1 MATASLTRHSLSL
14 SLTQHV
20 ISIKPFVEL
29 YTPGL
34 PRSVRLAFSA
44 PGTAPPPLNAV
55 ADVPVAPPP
64 PAPTFAVS
72 AHAACW
78 PSSPQSSS
86 SDSDSSVEDPLSDD
100 LILQFGIFAM
110 CLLLCS
116 SSGINMF
123 HLLSLHRAALLAP
136 IVNVLRGR
144 KREKQKR
151 RFSMEPRGEIPQR
164 FLASCSGSLWHFWL
178 FGETLLI

>member
-1 MATASLTRHSLSL
+1 MATSSWSLSL
-14 SLTQHV
+14 PLFRSQHV

-44 PGTAPPPLNAV
+44 PGAPPP
-55 ADVPVAPPP
+55 PPP
-64 PAPTFAVS
+64 PAPPAAPPLSAVAAVAVAVS
-72 AHAACW
+72 ASTRSA
-78 PSSPQSSS
+78 QSSS
-86 SDSDSSVEDPLSDD
+86 NSSSGSGGSGEDPLSDD

-136 IVNVLRGR
+136 IVNVLQ
-144 KREKQKR
+144 KEAKKERED
-151 RFSMEPRGEIPQR
+151 
-164 FLASCSGSLWHFWL
+164 LV
-178 FGETLLI
+178 T

>member
-1 MATASLTRHSLSL
+1 MATTSLTLCLALSRALSL

-44 PGTAPPPLNAV
+44 PGAAPPPPPLNAV
-55 ADVPVAPPP
+55 ADVPIAPPAPAPPP
-64 PAPTFAVS
+64 PGPPPPIAVS
-72 AHAACW
+72 AHAACC
-78 PSSPQSSS
+78 PSSPQSRSSS
-86 SDSDSSVEDPLSDD
+86 SDRDRDWDWDRDSSGVDPLSDD

-136 IVNVLRGR
+136 IVNVLRGGGR
-144 KREKQKR
+144 KTKEK
-151 RFSMEPRGEIPQR
+151 I
-164 FLASCSGSLWHFWL
+164 
-178 FGETLLI
+178 

>member
-1 MATASLTRHSLSL
+1 MATTSLALCLSLSL

-44 PGTAPPPLNAV
+44 PGAAPPPPLNAV
-55 ADVPVAPPP
+55 ADVPIAPPAPAPPP
-64 PAPTFAVS
+64 PAPPPPIAVS
-72 AHAACW
+72 AHAACC
-78 PSSPQSSS
+78 PSSPQSRSSTS
-86 SDSDSSVEDPLSDD
+86 SDRDRDWDRDSSEVDPLSDD

-136 IVNVLRGR
+136 IVNVLRGA
-144 KREKQKR
+144 EKQKR
-151 RFSMEPRGEIPQR
+151 RFSKCAQGGGGIFTMI
-164 FLASCSGSLWHFWL
+164 
-178 FGETLLI
+178 FG